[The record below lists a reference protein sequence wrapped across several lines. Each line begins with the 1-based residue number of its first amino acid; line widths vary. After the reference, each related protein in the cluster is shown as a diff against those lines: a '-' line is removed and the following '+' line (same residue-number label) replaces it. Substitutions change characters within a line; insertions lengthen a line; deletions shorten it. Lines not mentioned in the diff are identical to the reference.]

1 LGPTKHLRFPGPRRR
16 GENFPCARAALP
28 AVPALGYNAQYLPPQ
43 RAAERAGPM
52 KCQRCPKQATLHIT
66 EVLGEGRVDEVHL
79 CEDCAKKY
87 LNDPPQK
94 KAESKP
100 VEVAAEGE
108 ESDAIGEKQCE
119 ACGIKFVEF
128 RNHGRLGCPH
138 DYDAFKEDLLPLLES
153 VHGDTRHAGKAPR
166 RLPKAKGDQLELAQ
180 LRRKLQ
186 QLITDERYEDAA
198 RVRDRIRELEEG

>member
-1 LGPTKHLRFPGPRRR
+1 
-16 GENFPCARAALP
+16 
-28 AVPALGYNAQYLPPQ
+28 
-43 RAAERAGPM
+43 M

-66 EVLGEGRVDEVHL
+66 EVLGEDRFEEVHL

-87 LNDPPQK
+87 LYEPQHQK
-94 KAESKP
+94 K
-100 VEVAAEGE
+100 VAAAAAADAVVAGE
-108 ESDAIGEKQCE
+108 EADPLGEKQCE

-138 DYDAFKEDLLPLLES
+138 DYDAFKDDLLPLLES

-166 RLPKAKGDQLELAQ
+166 RLPRAKGAQLELSQ

-186 QLITDERYEDAA
+186 QLITDEKYEDAA
-198 RVRDRIRELEEG
+198 ALRDRIRQLEE